1 MSYPNPQYPYPY
13 YPPQPAAPQPTVMP
27 VRTNHAMHL
36 MLSVISCGLWLPVWI
51 VMAMVNSS
59 RTRKVY

>member
-1 MSYPNPQYPYPY
+1 MTYPQQPPQQPYPY
-13 YPPQPAAPQPTVMP
+13 YPPVQPTVMP

-51 VMAMVNSS
+51 FVAMINSS
-59 RTRKVY
+59 RTRKIY